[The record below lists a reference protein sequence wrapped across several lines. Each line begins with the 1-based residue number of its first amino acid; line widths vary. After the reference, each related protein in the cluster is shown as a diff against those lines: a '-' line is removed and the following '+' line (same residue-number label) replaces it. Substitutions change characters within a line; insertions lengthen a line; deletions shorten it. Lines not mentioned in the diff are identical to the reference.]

1 MKKLPELS
9 FSLLV
14 AVALAPQLACSS
26 GSSDSTAVSVGGSS
40 GAPAGG
46 AGGASAAAGV
56 SGAPIVGQAGGTSGG
71 APGSAGASGAASGGS
86 APGSAGSSGSAGTAG
101 NAGSA
106 GQGGAA
112 PFGPIKCSPTGTG
125 DGTHSLP
132 SSMATPAEWTLGAG
146 VTAGKVSAKADFVST
161 TYMTDDD
168 PAHMGAAP
176 NHFSYWIYTSAN
188 YVSGQ
193 PAIFLLFGDGDE
205 FLTDFHVAT
214 VLDNLT
220 AAHDIPPTVALFI
233 DPPSD
238 GKNAPTEGDRE
249 TAYDRP
255 TPKYGNFLF
264 NEILPQQ
271 IFGKYSVS
279 RDPNAFSE
287 VGYSA
292 SGGQGWE
299 VLWTH
304 PDDIHKFIGV
314 SSSTGAAITYGTDW
328 VKVVTMAA
336 PGPQLRV
343 SLTTSTKDLSDNRGS
358 WQTINTNMAAALTA
372 KNDQV
377 RLNVYQA
384 TCADTGCAHY
394 PPVDGERD
402 LPNALRWMFQGCTF

>member
-1 MKKLPELS
+1 MNKLPFVS
-9 FSLLV
+9 WSLL
-14 AVALAPQLACSS
+14 AVTALATQSACSS
-26 GSSDSTAVSVGGSS
+26 SSSDSTPNAGASGSAGAVM
-40 GAPAGG
+40 GG
-46 AGGASAAAGV
+46 AGAAG
-56 SGAPIVGQAGGTSGG
+56 
-71 APGSAGASGAASGGS
+71 GSALAGASGAPVGGQAGSASGGAAGAS
-86 APGSAGSSGSAGTAG
+86 GGAPSGGAAGSAGSAGAATG
-101 NAGSA
+101 GGAGSA

-112 PFGPIKCSPTGTG
+112 PFGVIKCSPTGTG
-125 DGTHSLP
+125 DGTHNLP
-132 SSMATPAEWTLGAG
+132 TSIATPVEWTLGAG
-146 VTAGKVSAKADFVST
+146 VSAGKVTPKADFVST
-161 TYMTDDD
+161 IYMTDDD
-168 PAHMGAAP
+168 PAHTGPAP

-188 YVSGQ
+188 YVAGS
-193 PAIFLLFGDGDE
+193 PAIFLLFGDGNQ

-238 GKNAPTEGDRE
+238 GVNAPTEGDRQ

-264 NEILPQQ
+264 NEILAQK

-304 PDDIHKFIGV
+304 PNDIHKFIGV
-314 SSSTGAAITYGTDW
+314 SSSTGAAITYGVDW
-328 VKVVTMAA
+328 VKVVTDAAA
-336 PGPQLRV
+336 PASPLRV
-343 SLTTSTKDLSDNRGS
+343 SLTTSTKDLSDNRGN
-358 WQTINTNMAAALTA
+358 WQTINTNMAAALSA
-372 KNDQV
+372 KGNQL

-384 TCADTGCAHY
+384 TCTTTGCAHY

>member
-1 MKKLPELS
+1 MKKPLRLAFP
-9 FSLLV
+9 LLV
-14 AVALAPQLACSS
+14 ATALAPQLACSS
-26 GSSDSTAVSVGGSS
+26 GSSGSAPNNGGGS
-40 GAPAGG
+40 GGAAPAGAG
-46 AGGASAAAGV
+46 AAGVSAAAGA
-56 SGAPIVGQAGGTSGG
+56 SGAPIVGQAGGASGGASGSAGASGGAAGGG
-71 APGSAGASGAASGGS
+71 APGSAGTS
-86 APGSAGSSGSAGTAG
+86 GSAGS
-101 NAGSA
+101 AGSA

-132 SSMATPAEWTLGAG
+132 TSMATPAEWTLGAG
-146 VTAGKVSAKADFVST
+146 VTAGKVSTKADFVST

-168 PAHMGAAP
+168 PTHTGTAP

-188 YVSGQ
+188 YVSGE
-193 PAIFLLFGDGDE
+193 PAIFLLFGDGNE

-238 GKNAPTEGDRE
+238 GTNAPTEGDRE

-264 NEILPQQ
+264 NEILPSQ
-271 IFGKYSVS
+271 IFGKYSIS

-304 PDDIHKFIGV
+304 PTDIHKFIGV

-343 SLTTSTKDLSDNRGS
+343 SLTTSTKDLSDNRGN
-358 WQTINTNMAAALTA
+358 WQTINTNMASALTT
-372 KNDQV
+372 KGDQV